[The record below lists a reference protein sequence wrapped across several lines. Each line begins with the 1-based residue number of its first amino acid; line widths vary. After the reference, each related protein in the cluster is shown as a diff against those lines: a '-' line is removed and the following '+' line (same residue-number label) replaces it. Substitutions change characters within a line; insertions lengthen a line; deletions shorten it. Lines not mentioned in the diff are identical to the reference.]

1 MNDSEIDSLLGKTGF
16 YVKIRADF
24 DSVEEMKFQYQT

>member
-16 YVKIRADF
+16 YVKIRANF
-24 DSVEEMKFQYQT
+24 DAVDEMKYQFK